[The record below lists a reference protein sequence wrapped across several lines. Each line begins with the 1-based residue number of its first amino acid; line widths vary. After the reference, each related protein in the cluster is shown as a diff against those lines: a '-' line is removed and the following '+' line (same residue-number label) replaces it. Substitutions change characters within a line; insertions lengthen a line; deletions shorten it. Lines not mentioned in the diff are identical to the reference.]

1 MQTYRMD
8 KLGSLDGLVAHE
20 EPMPTP
26 GPGEVLVRVKAT
38 AVNFRDIFTLKGQS
52 PFPVKS
58 GVIPM
63 SDAAG
68 EVAAVGSGVTRF
80 QVGDRVVNAFFRNW
94 YGGPRSPNLETYG
107 SDRDGW
113 LAEFKVVGAEAL
125 SLAPRHLTFDE
136 AATLPCVA
144 VTAWSALAGV
154 RAGDTVLTQGAGGV
168 AVFALQLAKLL
179 GARVITTAQGA
190 AEGERLKNIGAD
202 DVVDCVANPE
212 WADAVRGLTRGR
224 GVDRVVEVGGP
235 GTLAQSIKAAAYGG
249 EVSLVGALAAGGNGI
264 DFMSVFM
271 NQVTLRCISV
281 GSRSDLEALLRAV
294 DAHAMHPVIDRVFP
308 FAEARRAWEHYAAGH
323 VFGKVVIRH
332 GAGG

>member
-1 MQTYRMD
+1 MRTYRMD

-20 EPMPTP
+20 EPTPTP
-26 GPGEVLVRVKAT
+26 GPGEVLLRVKAT
-38 AVNFRDIFTLKGQS
+38 ALNVRDTLTLMGKS
-52 PFPVKS
+52 PFPVKT

-94 YGGPRSPNLETYG
+94 YGGPRAPILETYG
-107 SDRDGW
+107 SDHDGW
-113 LAEFKVVGAEAL
+113 LAEFKVVGADAL
-125 SLAPRHLTFDE
+125 SLAPQHLSFEE

-154 RAGDTVLTQGAGGV
+154 RAGDTVLTLGSGGV

-179 GARVITTAQGA
+179 GARVITTSRN
-190 AEGERLKNIGAD
+190 AEDGERLKKLGASA
-202 DVVDCVANPE
+202 VVDYVANPE
-212 WADAVRGLTRGR
+212 WAEAVRGLTSGR

-235 GTLAQSIKAAAYGG
+235 GTLAQSIKAATYGG
-249 EVSLVGALAAGGNGI
+249 EISLVGALASGGSPI

-271 NQVTLRCISV
+271 NQVTLRSIST
-281 GSRSDLEALLRAV
+281 GSRSDMEAMLRAV
-294 DAHAMHPVIDRVFP
+294 DGHAMHPVIDRVFS
-308 FAEARRAWEHYAAGH
+308 FAEAKAAWAYHAAGT
-323 VFGKVVIRH
+323 VFGKVVIRQ
-332 GAGG
+332 

>member
-1 MQTYRMD
+1 MRTYRMD

-20 EPMPTP
+20 EPTPTP

-52 PFPVKS
+52 PFPVTT

-68 EVAAVGSGVTRF
+68 EVVAIGPGVTRF
-80 QVGDRVVNAFFRNW
+80 QVGDRVINAFFRNW
-94 YGGPRSPNLETYG
+94 YGGPRTAKLETYG
-107 SDRDGW
+107 SDHDGW
-113 LAEFKVVGAEAL
+113 LTEFKVVGADVL
-125 SLAPRHLTFDE
+125 LLAPRHLTFEE

-144 VTAWSALAGV
+144 VTAWSALGGV

-179 GARVITTAQGA
+179 GARVITTAHSA
-190 AEGERLKNIGAD
+190 AESERLKQLGAD
-202 DVVDCVANPE
+202 GVVDYVANPE
-212 WADAVRGLTRGR
+212 WADAVRGLTDGR
-224 GVDRVVEVGGP
+224 GVDRVVDVGGP

-249 EVSLVGALAAGGNGI
+249 EISLVGALAAGGTGI

-281 GSRSDLEALLRAV
+281 GSRSDMEALLRAV
-294 DAHAMHPVIDRVFP
+294 DSHALHPVIDRVFP
-308 FAEARRAWEHYAAGH
+308 FAEAKAAWENYAAGH
-323 VFGKVVIRH
+323 VFGKIVIRH
-332 GAGG
+332 

>member
-1 MQTYRMD
+1 MRTYRMD
-8 KLGSLDGLVAHE
+8 ELGSLDGLVAHE
-20 EPMPTP
+20 EPTPTP

-38 AVNFRDIFTLKGQS
+38 ALNFRDIFTLMGKS
-52 PFPVKS
+52 PFPVKA

-80 QVGDRVVNAFFRNW
+80 KVGDHVVNAFFRNW
-94 YGGPRSPNLETYG
+94 YGGPRAPSLETYG
-107 SDRDGW
+107 SDHDGW
-113 LAEFKVVGAEAL
+113 LAEFKVVGADAL
-125 SLAPRHLTFDE
+125 SLAAPHLTFEE

-154 RAGDTVLTQGAGGV
+154 RAGDTVLTQGSGGV
-168 AVFALQLAKLL
+168 AVFALQLADLL
-179 GARVITTAQGA
+179 GARVITTSRN
-190 AEGERLKNIGAD
+190 AEDGERLRKLGASA
-202 DVVDCVANPE
+202 VVDYVANPE
-212 WADAVRGLTRGR
+212 WAEAVRALTGGR

-249 EVSLVGALAAGGNGI
+249 EVSLVGALAAGGSGI

-281 GSRSDLEALLRAV
+281 GSRSDMEAMIRAV
-294 DAHAMHPVIDRVFP
+294 DGHEMHPVIDRIFP
-308 FAEARRAWEHYAAGH
+308 FAEARSAWEHYAAGG

-332 GAGG
+332 

>member
-1 MQTYRMD
+1 MRTYRMD

-20 EPMPTP
+20 EPTPTP
-26 GPGEVLVRVKAT
+26 GLGEVLVRVKAT

-63 SDAAG
+63 SDASG
-68 EVAAVGSGVTRF
+68 EVAAVGPGVTRF

-94 YGGPRSPNLETYG
+94 YGGPRAPNLETYG
-107 SDRDGW
+107 SDHDGW
-113 LAEFKVVGAEAL
+113 LAEFKVVGADAL
-125 SLAPRHLTFDE
+125 SLAPRHLTFEE

-179 GARVITTAQGA
+179 GARVITTARSA
-190 AEGERLKNIGAD
+190 AEGGRLKKIGAD
-202 DVVDCVANPE
+202 GVVDYVANPE
-212 WADAVRGLTRGR
+212 WADAVRGLTGGR

-249 EVSLVGALAAGGNGI
+249 EISLVGALAAGGSGI

-281 GSRSDLEALLRAV
+281 GSRSDMEALLRAV
-294 DAHAMHPVIDRVFP
+294 DSHAMHPVVDRVFP
-308 FAEARRAWEHYAAGH
+308 FAEAKAAWEHYAGGH

-332 GAGG
+332 

>member
-1 MQTYRMD
+1 MRTYRMD
-8 KLGSLDGLVAHE
+8 QIGSLDGLAAHE
-20 EPMPTP
+20 EPTPTP

-38 AVNFRDIFTLKGQS
+38 ALNFRDIFTLKGKS
-52 PFPVKS
+52 PFPVKL

-68 EVAAVGSGVTRF
+68 EVAAVGPRVTRF

-94 YGGPRSPNLETYG
+94 YGGPRAPNLEMYG
-107 SDRDGW
+107 SDHDGW
-113 LAEFKVVGAEAL
+113 LAEFKVVGADAL
-125 SLAPRHLTFDE
+125 SLAPRHLTFEE

-144 VTAWSALAGV
+144 VTAWSALSGV
-154 RAGDTVLTQGAGGV
+154 RAGDTVLTQGPGGV

-179 GARVITTAQGA
+179 GARVITTARSA
-190 AEGERLKNIGAD
+190 AEGERLKKVGAD
-202 DVVDCVANPE
+202 AVVDYLANPE
-212 WADAVRGLTRGR
+212 WADTVRGLTSGR

-235 GTLAQSIKAAAYGG
+235 GTLSQSIKAAVYGG
-249 EVSLVGALAAGGNGI
+249 EISLVGALAAGGAGI

-281 GSRSDLEALLRAV
+281 GSRSDMEALIRAV
-294 DAHAMHPVIDRVFP
+294 DGHAMHPLIDRVFP
-308 FAEARRAWEHYAAGH
+308 FAEAKSAWEYYAGGN

-332 GAGG
+332 

>member
-1 MQTYRMD
+1 LRTYRID
-8 KLGSLDGLVAHE
+8 AIGSLDGLRAHE
-20 EPMPTP
+20 EPTPAP

-38 AVNFRDIFTLKGQS
+38 ALNFRDLFTIKGKS
-52 PFPVKS
+52 PFPVKT

-80 QVGDRVVNAFFRNW
+80 QVGDRVVNTFFRNW
-94 YGGPRSPNLETYG
+94 YGGPRAPNLETYG
-107 SDRDGW
+107 SDHDGW
-113 LAEFKVVGAEAL
+113 LAELKVVGADAL
-125 SLAPRHLTFDE
+125 SLAPGQLTFEE

-154 RAGDTVLTQGAGGV
+154 RAGDTVLTQGSGGV

-179 GARVITTAQGA
+179 GARVITTVRSA
-190 AEGERLKNIGAD
+190 AEGERLKRVRAD
-202 DVVDCVANPE
+202 AVVDSVANPE
-212 WADAVRGLTRGR
+212 WAQVVRALTSGR

-249 EVSLVGALAAGGNGI
+249 EISLVGALAAGGSGI

-281 GSRSDLEALLRAV
+281 GSRSDMEAMIRAV
-294 DAHAMHPVIDRVFP
+294 DGHAMHPMIDRVFS
-308 FAEARRAWEHYAAGH
+308 FAEAKSAWEHYASGN

-332 GAGG
+332 

>member
-1 MQTYRMD
+1 MRTYRMD

-20 EPMPTP
+20 EPTPTA

-38 AVNFRDIFTLKGQS
+38 ALNFRDVITMKGQS
-52 PFPVKS
+52 PFPVKT
-58 GVIPM
+58 GAIPM

-68 EVAAVGSGVTRF
+68 EVAAVGAGVTRF

-94 YGGPRSPNLETYG
+94 YGGPRAPNIETYG
-107 SDRDGW
+107 SDHDGW
-113 LAEFKVVGAEAL
+113 LAEFKVVGADAL
-125 SLAPRHLTFDE
+125 SLAPGHLTFEE

-154 RAGDTVLTQGAGGV
+154 RAGDTVLTQGSGGV

-179 GARVITTAQGA
+179 GARVIATARSA
-190 AEGERLKNIGAD
+190 TEGERLKKVGAD
-202 DVVDCVANPE
+202 AVVDYVATPE
-212 WADAVRGLTRGR
+212 WADAVRGLTSGR

-249 EVSLVGALAAGGNGI
+249 EISLVGAVAAGGSGI

-281 GSRSDLEALLRAV
+281 GSRSDMEALIRAV
-294 DAHAMHPVIDRVFP
+294 DAHAMHPVIERVFP
-308 FAEARRAWEHYAAGH
+308 FAEAKSAWEHYAAGN
-323 VFGKVVIRH
+323 VFGKIVIRH
-332 GAGG
+332 

>member
-1 MQTYRMD
+1 MRTYRMD
-8 KLGSLDGLVAHE
+8 RLGSLDGLAAHE
-20 EPMPTP
+20 EPTPTP

-52 PFPVKS
+52 PFPVKA

-68 EVAAVGSGVTRF
+68 EVAAVGPGVTRF

-94 YGGPRSPNLETYG
+94 YGGPRAPNLETYG
-107 SDRDGW
+107 SDHDGW
-113 LAEFKVVGAEAL
+113 LAEFKVVGADAL
-125 SLAPRHLTFDE
+125 SPAPRHLTFEE

-144 VTAWSALAGV
+144 VTAWSALSGV

-179 GARVITTAQGA
+179 GARVIATTRSA
-190 AEGERLKNIGAD
+190 AEGERLKKLGAD
-202 DVVDCVANPE
+202 AVVDYVANPA
-212 WADAVRGLTRGR
+212 WAGAVRALTTGR

-235 GTLAQSIKAAAYGG
+235 GTLAQSIEAAAYGG
-249 EVSLVGALAAGGNGI
+249 EIALVGALAAGGSGI
-264 DFMSVFM
+264 DFMRVFM
-271 NQVTLRCISV
+271 SQVTLRCISV
-281 GSRSDLEALLRAV
+281 GSRSDMEALLRAV
-294 DAHAMHPVIDRVFP
+294 DGHAMHPVIDRVFP
-308 FAEARRAWEHYAAGH
+308 FAEAKSAWEHYAGGN

-332 GAGG
+332 